1 MVRWF
6 VVGTGRYVTS
16 ALSRNAVLRV
26 AATVWDLNWPF
37 RRSVSMP
44 RRTTVIPSAARL
56 MTSLRDIGY
65 DLPSAIA
72 DLIDNSIDAGATT
85 VQITVGRTGGASFIR
100 IADDGCGMTDKVLD
114 EAMRYGSRRAY
125 EATDL
130 GKFGLGLKT
139 ASLSQCRRL
148 TVASR
153 TTPSG
158 RIRIR
163 RWDLDHVRS
172 RDAWELERL
181 LPSECAP
188 YLLQPLRDSPGTVV
202 LWEKLDRILA
212 YARVD
217 GEHARRALGALSD
230 SVAEHLAMVF
240 HRFLSARAAGKRRLN
255 IIFNG
260 EPLAPWDPFARA
272 ERLTQKLPAQRLH
285 VEHRGKQHALVVRPH
300 VLPSQA
306 QFSGPEAHAL
316 AAGPKK
322 WNRQQG
328 FYIYR
333 ADRMIQS
340 GGWNRL
346 RTTDEHSKLARI
358 AIDVPAGLEELFQIN
373 VAKMRVVLPDAVRP
387 QLSALAAGVVTLA
400 QEAYRRRLR
409 LIEGVGLDEATDVPL
424 VDQGQSIGDVWP
436 LIVDVLSRELDQ
448 HPELLDSVLL
458 ALANARSP
466 GQGRGEAASSS

>member
-1 MVRWF
+1 
-6 VVGTGRYVTS
+6 
-16 ALSRNAVLRV
+16 
-26 AATVWDLNWPF
+26 
-37 RRSVSMP
+37 
-44 RRTTVIPSAARL
+44 

-72 DLIDNSIDAGATT
+72 DLVDNSIDAGATT
-85 VQITVGRTGGASFIR
+85 VQITVGRGGGMSFVR
-100 IADDGCGMTDKVLD
+100 IADDGSGMTDRVLD

-125 EATDL
+125 EGNDL

-153 TTPSG
+153 TTLRG
-158 RIRIR
+158 QIRVR
-163 RWDLDHVRS
+163 RWDLDHVRT

-188 YLLQPLRDSPGTVV
+188 YFLEPLRQATGTVV
-202 LWEKLDRILA
+202 VWEKLDRILA
-212 YARVD
+212 YTRPD
-217 GEHARRALGALSD
+217 GEHAMRALEALSE

-240 HRFLSARAAGKRRLN
+240 HRFMSGRTSGRRRLS

-260 EPLAPWDPFARA
+260 ERLKPWDPFALA
-272 ERLTQKLPAQRLH
+272 ERATQKLPVQHVH
-285 VEHRGKQHALVVRPH
+285 VEHRGRRHRIAVRPH
-300 VLPSQA
+300 VLPSQV
-306 QFSGPEAHAL
+306 QFTTPQAHLL

-333 ADRMIQS
+333 GDRMIQS

-346 RTTDEHSKLARI
+346 RTMDEHSKLARI
-358 AIDVPAGLEELFQIN
+358 AIDVPPELEELFQIN
-373 VAKMRVVLPDAVRP
+373 VAKMRVVLPDEVRP
-387 QLSALAAGVVTLA
+387 HLRALAAGVVTQA

-409 LIEGVGLDEATDVPL
+409 LVEPAGEASHELAVSSATGA
-424 VDQGQSIGDVWP
+424 QTIGDVWP
-436 LIVDVLSRELDQ
+436 VIAEVLSRELHA
-448 HPELLDSVLL
+448 HPDLLDRVLI

-466 GQGRGEAASSS
+466 QPTAAAGP